1 MAFTVSQVARM
12 SGVSVR
18 ALHHY
23 DEIGLLRPSGR
34 SPAGY
39 RLYDD
44 ADLEKLQQVLFFRE
58 LEFPLP
64 EIQRMLGDPDFDLRS
79 ALRMQRQLLAEKT
92 VRTSALIA
100 AVDAALARLEKGAD
114 VMSERDQTEDEAKD
128 EAEKA
133 DMFTAWRE
141 FKQED
146 YEEETR
152 QRWGH
157 TDAYKESKQRTAR
170 YTKQDWEKLGLEAEG
185 IYRRAA
191 ALIDAGTPATSVEA
205 MDLAE
210 AHRQHITRW
219 FYPCPKQMHRGL
231 GELYVNDS
239 RFTAN
244 IDRMHAGLSRY
255 LCEAFQANAE
265 R

>member
-44 ADLEKLQQVLFFRE
+44 GDLEKLQQVLFFRA

-64 EIQRMLGDPDFDLRS
+64 EIQRILSDPEFDLRS
-79 ALRMQRQLLAEKT
+79 ALQLQRQLLAEKT
-92 VRTSALIA
+92 VRTRALVA

-114 VMSERDQTEDEAKD
+114 VMSEAGDDTKA

-133 DMFTAWRE
+133 DMFTAWKD

-146 YEEETR
+146 YEEEAK
-152 QRWGH
+152 QRWG
-157 TDAYKESKQRTAR
+157 DSEAYKESKQRAAR
-170 YTKQDWEKLGLEAEG
+170 YTKQDWDRLGQEAAE

-191 ALIDAGTPATSVEA
+191 ALMDAGAAATSVEA
-205 MDLAE
+205 MDVAE
-210 AHRQHITRW
+210 EHRQHITRW
-219 FYPCPKQMHRGL
+219 FYACPKQMHRGL
-231 GELYVNDS
+231 GELYVNDE

-244 IDRMHAGLSRY
+244 IDRMKSGLSAY
-255 LCEAFQANAE
+255 LCEAFRANAD